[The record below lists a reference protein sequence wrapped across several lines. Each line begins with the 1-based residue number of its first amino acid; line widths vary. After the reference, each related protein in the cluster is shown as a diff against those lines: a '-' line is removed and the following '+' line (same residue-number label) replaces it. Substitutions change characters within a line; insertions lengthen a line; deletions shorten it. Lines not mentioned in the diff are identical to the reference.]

1 MLYIICKRVFL
12 HCDLARNVWLNLMT
26 RLDLVFIMPPNLFIH
41 RKCWSGGFFNKKI
54 RKGLR
59 MIWEVTIWVLWRT
72 RNGCIFNNEV
82 VRWEEVV
89 EEVNVLSWRRL
100 LGRFN
105 IPVCM
110 YYEWCWNSWECL
122 NR

>member
-1 MLYIICKRVFL
+1 
-12 HCDLARNVWLNLMT
+12 
-26 RLDLVFIMPPNLFIH
+26 MPPNLFIH

-89 EEVNVLSWRRL
+89 EEVMRL
-100 LGRFN
+100 FFPLLWVCRGWSVGATLAAAVRFSGAVF
-105 IPVCM
+105 IVFF
-110 YYEWCWNSWECL
+110 CWEL
-122 NR
+122 FG